1 MRMSLQ
7 KSNRLVPPSQHGE
20 SNGEPS
26 VEQLSSTVPAL
37 RPQAHP
43 PSLAHLPSHFRTH
56 SCTEVPCPRRQRA
69 GLSLLEVVLALSI
82 LAMSAGILASVTMT
96 AVNNGMMGH
105 RLATAQI
112 MAESKMAEV
121 LTGAISIQGGIDWT
135 MITDPVPEGT
145 WYYKLETTTTG
156 NQDMIGVR
164 LAITDEI
171 GLEENREL
179 FFIARW
185 MIDPSLGL
193 DTPPAAPAATGS
205 AGSATGA
212 PPASSGTATGF
223 GGGIQ

>member
-1 MRMSLQ
+1 MRMFHK
-7 KSNRLVPPSQHGE
+7 KSNRSGPAAH
-20 SNGEPS
+20 NGEPN
-26 VEQLSSTVPAL
+26 VEQLSSTVPTQ
-37 RPQAHP
+37 RPQVRS
-43 PSLAHLPSHFRTH
+43 PSPAQSPSHSRTTT
-56 SCTEVPCPRRQRA
+56 CTEVFHARSHRA

-121 LTGAISIQGGIDWT
+121 LTGAISVQAGIDWT
-135 MITDPVPEGT
+135 QITDPVPEGT

-156 NQDMIGVR
+156 NQDMIGIR

-171 GLEENREL
+171 GLEENKEL
-179 FFIARW
+179 FYIARW

-193 DTPPAAPAATGS
+193 DTPPTSPTAPGATGTA
-205 AGSATGA
+205 AGT

>member
-1 MRMSLQ
+1 
-7 KSNRLVPPSQHGE
+7 
-20 SNGEPS
+20 
-26 VEQLSSTVPAL
+26 
-37 RPQAHP
+37 
-43 PSLAHLPSHFRTH
+43 
-56 SCTEVPCPRRQRA
+56 
-69 GLSLLEVVLALSI
+69 
-82 LAMSAGILASVTMT
+82 MT

-121 LTGAISIQGGIDWT
+121 LTGAISIQGGVDWT

-171 GLEENREL
+171 GLEENKEL

-193 DTPPAAPAATGS
+193 DTPPVSPSGTGA
-205 AGSATGA
+205 AGSTTGA